1 MLEPLVDALPEAFRA
16 VFVLRA
22 VEGLSAA
29 EVAEVLAI
37 PEETVRTR
45 FFRARRTLQLDI
57 EQRLMASVSDVY
69 AFHLMRCDRIVA
81 AVLARLRAGTPGT
94 YRPR

>member
-1 MLEPLVDALPEAFRA
+1 

-29 EVAEVLAI
+29 EVAECLAI

-45 FFRARRTLQLDI
+45 FFRARRALQLHI
-57 EQRLMASVSDVY
+57 EQQLMASVSDLY
-69 AFHLMRCDRIVA
+69 AFHLLRCDRVVA
-81 AVLARLRAGTPGT
+81 AVLKGLQLRDASEDDLS
-94 YRPR
+94 R